1 MKTSFGIAVVAAL
14 VAGAGSANAGIVTG
28 PGSGSNCATFEG
40 STLTTI
46 TYSDFTDG
54 SWDGELFQFRIKTV
68 LFSSGPTVMIT
79 QIPVGLIE
87 YSYNAGGLWN
97 VYSTSSTS
105 ANNLLISSGSAGWG
119 PAIIPSSGLI
129 VGPNNFLF
137 RVTIPANPLLVNGQ
151 TFWASVEYSTAAGGG
166 TSTRASQVVPNHG
179 TAALLGLGGLLAAR
193 RRR

>member
-1 MKTSFGIAVVAAL
+1 MKTLAIGAVALAAI
-14 VAGAGSANAGIVTG
+14 AGSANAGIVTG

-46 TYSDFTDG
+46 TYSGFTDG
-54 SWDGELFQFRIKTV
+54 SWGGELFQFWIKTV
-68 LFSSGPTVMIT
+68 LFSSGPTVIT

-87 YSYNAGGLWN
+87 YSYNAGGIWN

-151 TFWASVEYSTAAGGG
+151 TFRASVEYSTAAGGG
-166 TSTRASQVVPNHG
+166 TNSRVSQVIPNPG